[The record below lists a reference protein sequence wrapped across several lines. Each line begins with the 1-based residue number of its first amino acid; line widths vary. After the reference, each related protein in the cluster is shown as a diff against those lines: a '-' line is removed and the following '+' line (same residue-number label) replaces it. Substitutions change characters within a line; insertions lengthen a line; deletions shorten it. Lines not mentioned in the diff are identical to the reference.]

1 MQDVAAN
8 RTCAVGIGQR
18 SPRAPPRGKP
28 PETCHIFLGQHNGLD
43 TSLPPPITAFRCTR
57 MVLAMMLL
65 CASSVTLFNGPE
77 PTCVYRSFPAALDP
91 RCILLKSP
99 CMMSLSAVCMH
110 RISLEAFDALNAP
123 QMARMLACLGYFAGA
138 ALSRWSRPRMQPIT
152 FASFQPPAGPRAPQV
167 GRPPAMQENEVRMPK
182 LCAMAIEATLMNSVL
197 LVVHCVRSDA
207 GTASRSFVPS
217 SCRSLLAEMA
227 AVLHSGTIFP
237 ANPPPP

>member
-138 ALSRWSRPRMQPIT
+138 ALSRWSRPGCSQSRLPPFSRQLVLARLRSAVHPPCKRMKYECP
-152 FASFQPPAGPRAPQV
+152 S
-167 GRPPAMQENEVRMPK
+167 
-182 LCAMAIEATLMNSVL
+182 CALW
-197 LVVHCVRSDA
+197 R
-207 GTASRSFVPS
+207 
-217 SCRSLLAEMA
+217 
-227 AVLHSGTIFP
+227 
-237 ANPPPP
+237 